1 MDALGFRAFDKAGSR
16 AFPQRNGLGF
26 RLTID
31 KASRYRRTPIAI
43 LYLIV
48 GGVVVFV
55 ENNCPSNMQPVALSK
70 ADSKVLAQV
79 FDPESGPAKVEV
91 LVDPSLPGDQQ
102 IKDEALLAKLRIAE
116 REAIQLIES
125 YEMSKDQTEQAK
137 DQAYRSALLRLD
149 NLIAKNPSYAS
160 ARNNRAQLRRWRF
173 GDRNMICQRR
183 NETNADRRVAAGAT
197 VDDLKQCISLASP
210 GRSQDPVSPSQGRLL
225 AQTYTQLGALYYAA
239 SKDLD
244 DPDEV
249 DIVDEEL
256 KSWAKD
262 RFEEEASRLFYLGG
276 LYGNEVAKALA
287 VHTNPHAKLCGSIV
301 KEAMRKELAMSA

>member
-1 MDALGFRAFDKAGSR
+1 
-16 AFPQRNGLGF
+16 
-26 RLTID
+26 
-31 KASRYRRTPIAI
+31 
-43 LYLIV
+43 
-48 GGVVVFV
+48 
-55 ENNCPSNMQPVALSK
+55 MQSITLSK

-91 LVDPSLPGDQQ
+91 LIDSSLPGDQHV
-102 IKDEALLAKLRIAE
+102 KDEALLAKLKAAE
-116 REAIQLIES
+116 REAIELIES
-125 YEMSKDQTEQAK
+125 YEKSKNQTEQAK
-137 DQAYRSALLRLD
+137 DQAYRSALVRLD
-149 NLIAKNPSYAS
+149 NLVRENPSYAS

-183 NETNADRRVAAGAT
+183 KEPNTDRTVAAGAT

-210 GRSQDPVSPSQGRLL
+210 GRPQDPVSPSQGRLL
-225 AQTYTQLGALYYAA
+225 AQAYTQLGALFYAA

-249 DIVDEEL
+249 EIVDAES
-256 KSWAKD
+256 KSWTKD
-262 RFEEEASRLFYLGG
+262 RFEEEASRLFYTGG